1 MDLYEILGIKR
12 NATDQQIKKAYRR
25 KAKKHHPDVGGDI
38 HKWHKISTAY
48 QVLIDSRRRKLYD
61 EQGVT
66 DKQSNNIEE
75 EALSALH
82 AYVVMACDS
91 YQPGL
96 NIIKHIEQTLMES
109 GLNIKREIRKMEKE
123 HAKLEEI
130 FTRLQYLD
138 GQESFIHR
146 TIRKKQQDCRRQM
159 AKAKHAQE
167 VSNKM
172 RSMIEGYDFDVT
184 PTDINKSFEGFYTKL
199 MKQRKTGES
208 FSWG

>member
-1 MDLYEILGIKR
+1 MDLYEILEIKPD
-12 NATDQQIKKAYRR
+12 ATERQIKKAYRH

-38 HKWHKISTAY
+38 HKWHMISTAY

-61 EQGVT
+61 EQGIT
-66 DKQSNNIEE
+66 DKQSKNVEE
-75 EALSALH
+75 EARSALH

-96 NIIKHIEQTLMES
+96 NIIERIQQMLMES
-109 GLNIKREIRKMEKE
+109 GQNIKREIRKMEKE
-123 HAKLEEI
+123 HEKLEGI
-130 FTRLQYLD
+130 FTRLKYLD

-146 TIRKKQQDCRRQM
+146 TIRKKQQDCRRQI
-159 AKAKHAQE
+159 AEAKHAQE
-167 VSNKM
+167 VSQKM

-184 PTDINKSFEGFYTKL
+184 PTGVSESFEGFCTKL
-199 MKQRKTGES
+199 MKQRKAGES